1 MKEADHGRG
10 RGSEQQRGCIARAW
24 GKRLEEVLFYRI
36 AGGRTAGIDPLQGLS
51 GSSETTFRVTVTS
64 NGLMGAAEKGPIE
77 TEETREGRFFKQVKE
92 KSAYF
97 RDAERNHHGQTS
109 PRCRLK
115 ALRL

>member
-1 MKEADHGRG
+1 
-10 RGSEQQRGCIARAW
+10 
-24 GKRLEEVLFYRI
+24 
-36 AGGRTAGIDPLQGLS
+36 
-51 GSSETTFRVTVTS
+51 
-64 NGLMGAAEKGPIE
+64 MGAAEKGPME